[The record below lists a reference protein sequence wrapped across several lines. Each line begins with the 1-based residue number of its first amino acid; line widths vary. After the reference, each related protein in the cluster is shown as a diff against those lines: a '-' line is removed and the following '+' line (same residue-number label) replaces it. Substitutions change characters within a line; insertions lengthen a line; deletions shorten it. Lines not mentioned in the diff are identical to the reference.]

1 MNNLTPSPI
10 YIETN
15 NFVLRTLV
23 ESDVNDRFLTWLNSQ
38 EMMDGL
44 NLSGVRFSAES
55 LKQFIRGFNNLTNYF
70 IGIFDQ
76 KTNLLIGFYTI
87 DADLKHRVGNISAGG
102 IGETGYSGK
111 KVFWATIDALLD
123 YFYLYR
129 GMEKMVARIL
139 RKNVRMLFCFVNNP
153 RFTFEAVLKK
163 ECLAANG
170 ERLDIVIFSSFK

>member
-1 MNNLTPSPI
+1 MNSLKSSPV

-15 NFVLRTLV
+15 NFVLRSLV
-23 ESDVNDRFLTWLNSQ
+23 EQDVNDRFLTWLNSKD
-38 EMMDGL
+38 MMEGL
-44 NLSGVRFSAES
+44 NLSGLQFTIDT
-55 LKQFIRGFNNLTNYF
+55 LKKFVSGFDNFKHYF
-70 IGIFDQ
+70 IGIFDRS
-76 KTNLLIGFYTI
+76 TSVLVGFYTI
-87 DADLKHRVGNISAGG
+87 DTDHKHRVGYLSAGG
-102 IGETGYSGK
+102 IGEAGYSPK

-153 RFTFEAVLKK
+153 RFEFEALLKK
-163 ECLAANG
+163 DCRSATG